1 MEPSIKVNMN
11 YLKNLPRG
19 THSDQEI
26 DTKDKTV
33 NPVPMEKFIEPIL
46 KRVGLPPEKI
56 TEFDLME
63 LQKTEKRQESHSP
76 NDVITLLT
84 MQPKIEKDCGTP
96 PNELKVV
103 YDTFNLEKCD
113 LTKEETRKL
122 ANLLI
127 PKKINQKFSTQ
138 LLSNVKLKQH
148 VKDQS
153 KAKLIKQHQL
163 RILSSKNI

>member
-11 YLKNLPRG
+11 YLKNLPCG

-76 NDVITLLT
+76 NDVSRKAGGCLTFLLHLT
-84 MQPKIEKDCGTP
+84 ECSTGTRWKEK
-96 PNELKVV
+96 
-103 YDTFNLEKCD
+103 EK
-113 LTKEETRKL
+113 KE
-122 ANLLI
+122 
-127 PKKINQKFSTQ
+127 S
-138 LLSNVKLKQH
+138 KQ
-148 VKDQS
+148 S
-153 KAKLIKQHQL
+153 PF
-163 RILSSKNI
+163 